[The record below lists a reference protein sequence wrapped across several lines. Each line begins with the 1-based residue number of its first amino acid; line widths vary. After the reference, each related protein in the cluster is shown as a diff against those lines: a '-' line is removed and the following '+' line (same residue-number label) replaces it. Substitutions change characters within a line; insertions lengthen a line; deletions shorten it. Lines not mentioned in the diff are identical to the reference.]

1 MKFAPDHIVWRFII
15 GIAILGSGIFLL
27 GAIFIFLEKDSFFTL
42 SGKVEKNTQNMTSS
56 NFLRSD
62 SVQNPVQKILISQDS
77 PISIAK
83 RLTLKLPE
91 LPPEGQIEAVR
102 HIVRLLT
109 DDEYQLAAEIYKDH
123 RTPEAIRAIIYQD
136 FMNRSNAIKLPL
148 LIQTLQS
155 PANPLYE
162 DAIKNLQLFVG
173 YDAGNAPAQWEIA
186 VKEKL
191 NQERNEQPN

>member
-1 MKFAPDHIVWRFII
+1 MKFTLYHFFWRFII
-15 GIAILGSGIFLL
+15 GISILCCGIFLL
-27 GAIFIFLEKDSFFTL
+27 GALFIFLEKDSFFTL
-42 SGKVEKNTQNMTSS
+42 AGKVEKNTQNIASR
-56 NFLRSD
+56 NFSPSD

-83 RLTLKLPE
+83 RLALQLPE

-123 RTPEAIRAIIYQD
+123 RNSEAIRAIIYQD

-162 DAIKNLQLFVG
+162 DAIRNLQLFVG
-173 YDAGNAPAQWEIA
+173 FDAGNAPAQWEIA

-191 NQERNEQPN
+191 NQERKEQPN

>member
-1 MKFAPDHIVWRFII
+1 MKFAPDHFFWRFII
-15 GIAILGSGIFLL
+15 GISILCCGIFLL
-27 GAIFIFLEKDSFFTL
+27 GAIFIFLEKDSFFTWA
-42 SGKVEKNTQNMTSS
+42 GKVEKNTQNMTSR
-56 NFLRSD
+56 NFSRSD
-62 SVQNPVQKILISQDS
+62 SEQNPVQKTLISQDS
-77 PISIAK
+77 PISLAK
-83 RLTLKLPE
+83 RLALQLPE
-91 LPPEGQIEAVR
+91 LPPEGQIESVR

-123 RTPEAIRAIIYQD
+123 RTPDSLRWIIYED
-136 FMNRSNAIKLPL
+136 FMNRSNAVKLPL

-155 PANPLYE
+155 PKNSLSE

-173 YDAGNAPAQWEIA
+173 YDAGNAPSQWEIA